1 MLLVIDSGN
10 TNVVFAVYDGHDQKG
25 HWRATSDSKKTAD
38 EYAVW
43 LTQLM
48 ALKGL
53 EPKDITGA
61 ILANVVPASNY
72 NLKTLCQSYFS
83 CTPLMVELGKIDLG
97 LKINIDQPE
106 QAGADRLVN
115 AVAGY
120 QRYGGNL
127 ILIDFGTATTFDI
140 VGTDGAYEG
149 GVIAPGVNLSIE
161 ALYMASAKLPRI
173 DIKAPSQ
180 VIGKA
185 TVPAMESG
193 IFWGYISMVEG
204 MVQRI
209 RHEYGAPM
217 KVIATGGLAQLF
229 DTATDVIDHIDKDVT
244 LRGLI
249 AIYELNSQKT

>member
-10 TNVVFAVYDGHDQKG
+10 TNVVFAVYDGNEQKG
-25 HWRATSDSKKTAD
+25 YWRATSDSKKTSD

-53 EPKDITGA
+53 TPEDISGA

-72 NLKTLCQSYFS
+72 NLTSLCKTYFDCS
-83 CTPLMVELGKIDLG
+83 PLMVELGKIDLG
-97 LKINIDQPE
+97 LEVRIDHPE

-120 QRYGGNL
+120 NRYGGDL
-127 ILIDFGTATTFDI
+127 IMIDFGSATTFDI

-149 GVIAPGVNLSIE
+149 GIIAPGVNLSVD
-161 ALYMASAKLPRI
+161 ALYMATAKLPRI
-173 DIKAPSQ
+173 DIRRPQ
-180 VIGKA
+180 NVIGKA
-185 TVPAMESG
+185 TIPAMESG

-204 MVQRI
+204 MVKRI
-209 RHEYGAPM
+209 KDEYAKPM
-217 KVIATGGLAQLF
+217 TVVATGGLAQLF
-229 DTATDVIDHIDKDVT
+229 IKATDVIDHIDKDVT

-249 AIYELNSQKT
+249 EIYELNTQND

>member
-10 TNVVFAVYDGHDQKG
+10 TNVVFAVYDGKDQKG
-25 HWRATSDSKKTAD
+25 YWRATSDSKKTSD

-53 EPKDITGA
+53 VPEDISGA
-61 ILANVVPASNY
+61 ILANVVPASTY
-72 NLKTLCQSYFS
+72 NLTSLCKAYFN
-83 CTPLMVELGKIDLG
+83 CMPLMVELGKIDLG
-97 LKINIDQPE
+97 LEVRIDHPE

-120 QRYGGNL
+120 RRYGGNL
-127 ILIDFGTATTFDI
+127 IMIDFGTATTFDI
-140 VGTDGAYEG
+140 VGADGAYEG
-149 GVIAPGVNLSIE
+149 GVIAPGVNLSVD

-173 DIKAPSQ
+173 DIKRPEKI
-180 VIGKA
+180 IGKA

-204 MVQRI
+204 MVKRI
-209 RHEYGAPM
+209 REEYGAPM
-217 KVIATGGLAQLF
+217 KVVATGGLAQLF
-229 DTATDVIDHIDKDVT
+229 VTATDVIDHIDKDVT

-249 AIYELNSQKT
+249 AIYELNSQKD